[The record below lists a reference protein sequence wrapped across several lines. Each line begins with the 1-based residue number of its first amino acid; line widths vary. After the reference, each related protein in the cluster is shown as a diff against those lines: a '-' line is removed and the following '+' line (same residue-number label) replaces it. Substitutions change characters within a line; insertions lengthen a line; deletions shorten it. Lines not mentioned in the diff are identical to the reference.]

1 MPAPPDLRPGT
12 AAWQVPEAWQSLRHG
27 GPGPFV
33 TWETARRPDG
43 TVVEFSSRRQRKGLG
58 PRQVLSAADGNGGP
72 SAVRTRGLTARRRA
86 VRWAPHLIGWWIA
99 VLFMIGS
106 ACFAG
111 AAVPGLSSV
120 APASVLGAVFFAGS
134 LFFTSA
140 AYLQYV
146 QSINATGQAGQA
158 GAPRRRRLLAWQPA
172 RIDWWACSVQLAG
185 TIWFNI
191 NTANALRVG
200 LTTRQQNLRIWTP
213 DMLGSICF
221 LVASWLAVA
230 EVCHGR
236 WCVRRGDVSWS
247 VAAINL
253 LGSVFFMFAAIAA
266 FVRPATGDL
275 ASASVA
281 NGGTFLGALCFFW
294 GARLLLVEMAEAGNP
309 TAGATAGC
317 SRPHGRSHSRRVRRA
332 GPLPGD
338 AWHIL
343 PGRWHGFREDQ
354 ARQASQVR
362 ARSPA
367 DGFEAPQSAQQGD
380 PRAARTRSG
389 TDLRAGTRPCPRP

>member
-1 MPAPPDLRPGT
+1 LGAPVRARRGH
-12 AAWQVPEAWQSLRHG
+12 AAWEIPEEWESLRRG

-33 TWETARRPDG
+33 TWEVARRPDG
-43 TVVEFSSRRQRKGLG
+43 SVVEFSSRRQRKGLG
-58 PRQVLSAADGNGGP
+58 PRPVATDDGHEPGGGTP
-72 SAVRTRGLTARRRA
+72 ARGPRRRA
-86 VRWAPHLIGWWIA
+86 VRWAPHLLGWWIA

-111 AAVPGLSSV
+111 AAAPGLSSV

-146 QSINATGQAGQA
+146 QSINAARTPGGPP
-158 GAPRRRRLLAWQPA
+158 GRRLLAWQPG
-172 RIDWWACSVQLAG
+172 RIDWWACAIQLAG
-185 TIWFNI
+185 TVWFNI
-191 NTANALRVG
+191 NTFDALRVG

-213 DMLGSICF
+213 DMIGSVCF
-221 LVASWLAVA
+221 LVASWLALA

-253 LGSVFFMFAAIAA
+253 LGSVFFMFAALAA

-275 ASASVA
+275 LSASIA

-294 GARLLLVEMAEAGNP
+294 GARLLLVEMA
-309 TAGATAGC
+309 GADAADAVT
-317 SRPHGRSHSRRVRRA
+317 
-332 GPLPGD
+332 GPG
-338 AWHIL
+338 
-343 PGRWHGFREDQ
+343 
-354 ARQASQVR
+354 
-362 ARSPA
+362 
-367 DGFEAPQSAQQGD
+367 
-380 PRAARTRSG
+380 AATRG
-389 TDLRAGTRPCPRP
+389 G

>member
-1 MPAPPDLRPGT
+1 MPDGVRHGT

-72 SAVRTRGLTARRRA
+72 SRVRTPGPTARRRA

-120 APASVLGAVFFAGS
+120 AP
-134 LFFTSA
+134 
-140 AYLQYV
+140 
-146 QSINATGQAGQA
+146 
-158 GAPRRRRLLAWQPA
+158 
-172 RIDWWACSVQLAG
+172 G
-185 TIWFNI
+185 TVWFNI

-236 WCVRRGDVSWS
+236 WCVHRGDVCWS

-309 TAGATAGC
+309 TAGATAG
-317 SRPHGRSHSRRVRRA
+317 
-332 GPLPGD
+332 
-338 AWHIL
+338 
-343 PGRWHGFREDQ
+343 
-354 ARQASQVR
+354 
-362 ARSPA
+362 
-367 DGFEAPQSAQQGD
+367 
-380 PRAARTRSG
+380 
-389 TDLRAGTRPCPRP
+389 